1 VRADPKAAR
10 ARRMAGRTLV
20 LIVGARALSE
30 AVTFSIFGAF
40 VHAATMG
47 REAIDIWPAAIGLFG
62 ITLVLSA
69 ILRERGTVRQS
80 AILMVIVLGSF
91 VGWGLM
97 QPVQSADALAVMTRI
112 IGFAIAGEA
121 YLWRLLG
128 IARGLQRWREVR
140 NGALLSLTAIV
151 AATLVPGQID
161 RAALPA
167 LALTISVAA
176 AVALSLARSTEELAL
191 VAKDVRGAPAG
202 GSATGTAFTIGLLA
216 IGVALV
222 LPSAQ
227 RFLGEIARVIGP
239 PLGDLVFLILLPL
252 GYVAAYLVYF
262 VLWLRDTF
270 RLGGGEEPQLA
281 PPTGRSDELQ
291 RLREVE
297 EMRPY
302 VFGALE
308 LVIALVAAAFAIAL
322 IARLVQEH
330 RASLPD
336 GVSLERESVDGIG
349 LRATLGTLFPRRG
362 QRRRGPSEDGT
373 RAGTIRRLYWRLLE
387 LAERAGPG
395 WREPAETPAEHSG
408 RLRAAGERWLA
419 AAPLVRAFEEVRYGE
434 IEPGEDTVVA
444 AREALRRVE
453 GTA

>member
-1 VRADPKAAR
+1 
-10 ARRMAGRTLV
+10 L
-20 LIVGARALSE
+20 
-30 AVTFSIFGAF
+30 
-40 VHAATMG
+40 
-47 REAIDIWPAAIGLFG
+47 
-62 ITLVLSA
+62 
-69 ILRERGTVRQS
+69 
-80 AILMVIVLGSF
+80 
-91 VGWGLM
+91 
-97 QPVQSADALAVMTRI
+97 
-112 IGFAIAGEA
+112 
-121 YLWRLLG
+121 
-128 IARGLQRWREVR
+128 
-140 NGALLSLTAIV
+140 
-151 AATLVPGQID
+151 
-161 RAALPA
+161 
-167 LALTISVAA
+167 
-176 AVALSLARSTEELAL
+176 
-191 VAKDVRGAPAG
+191 
-202 GSATGTAFTIGLLA
+202 
-216 IGVALV
+216 
-222 LPSAQ
+222 
-227 RFLGEIARVIGP
+227 LGEIARVIGP

-270 RLGGGEEPQLA
+270 GLGGGEEPQFA
-281 PPTGRSDELQ
+281 PPTGRGDELQ
-291 RLREVE
+291 RFREIE

>member
-1 VRADPKAAR
+1 MRADAAP
-10 ARRMAGRTLV
+10 ARGMAGRTLI
-20 LIVGARALSE
+20 LIVAARSLCE

-40 VHAATMG
+40 VHAATLG
-47 REAIDIWPAAIGLFG
+47 RDPIAIWPTAIGLFG

-80 AILMVIVLGSF
+80 ATLIVIVIAAF
-91 VGWGLM
+91 VAWGLI
-97 QPVQSADALAVMTRI
+97 QPVRSADALAVMTRI

-121 YLWRLLG
+121 YLWRVLG

-140 NGALLSLTAIV
+140 NGALLTLSAVV

-161 RAALPA
+161 REGLPS
-167 LALTISVAA
+167 LALVISVAA

-191 VAKDVRGAPAG
+191 FAKNVRGAPAG
-202 GSATGTAFTIGLLA
+202 GPATGTAFTIGLLA

-227 RFLGEIARVIGP
+227 RMLADVARTIGP

-270 RLGGGEEPQLA
+270 GLGSGAEPQLR
-281 PPTGRSDELQ
+281 PPPGTGDELQ

-302 VFGALE
+302 VFGAVE
-308 LVIALVAAAFAIAL
+308 LVIALIAAAFAIAL
-322 IARLVQEH
+322 VARLVQEH
-330 RASLPD
+330 RSSLPD
-336 GVSLERESVDGIG
+336 GVSLERESVEGIG
-349 LRATLGTLFPRRG
+349 LRATFGTLFPKRA
-362 QRRRGPSEDGT
+362 QHRRGPSEDGT

-408 RLRAAGERWLA
+408 RLRGAGERWLA

-434 IEPGEDTVVA
+434 IEPSEETVMA

>member
-1 VRADPKAAR
+1 
-10 ARRMAGRTLV
+10 
-20 LIVGARALSE
+20 
-30 AVTFSIFGAF
+30 
-40 VHAATMG
+40 
-47 REAIDIWPAAIGLFG
+47 
-62 ITLVLSA
+62 
-69 ILRERGTVRQS
+69 
-80 AILMVIVLGSF
+80 
-91 VGWGLM
+91 
-97 QPVQSADALAVMTRI
+97 
-112 IGFAIAGEA
+112 
-121 YLWRLLG
+121 
-128 IARGLQRWREVR
+128 
-140 NGALLSLTAIV
+140 
-151 AATLVPGQID
+151 
-161 RAALPA
+161 
-167 LALTISVAA
+167 
-176 AVALSLARSTEELAL
+176 
-191 VAKDVRGAPAG
+191 VRGAPAG
-202 GSATGTAFTIGLLA
+202 GPATGTAFAIGLLA

-222 LPSAQ
+222 LPSVQ
-227 RFLGEIARVIGP
+227 RFLGEVARTIGP

-270 RLGGGEEPQLA
+270 GLGRGDQPELL
-281 PPTGRSDELQ
+281 PPPGTGDDLQ

-302 VFGALE
+302 VFGAVE
-308 LVIALVAAAFAIAL
+308 IVVAIVAAAFAIAL

-349 LRATLGTLFPRRG
+349 LRATFGTLFPKRV

-387 LAERAGPG
+387 LAERGGPG

-408 RLRAAGERWLA
+408 RLLAAGERWRA

-434 IEPGEDTVVA
+434 MEPDEGAVVT
-444 AREALRRVE
+444 AREALKRIE

>member
-1 VRADPKAAR
+1 MRADPKAAR
-10 ARRMAGRTLV
+10 ARGMAGRTLV
-20 LIVGARALSE
+20 LIVAARSLAE
-30 AVTFSIFGAF
+30 AVTFSILGAF
-40 VHAATMG
+40 VHAATVG
-47 REAIDIWPAAIGLFG
+47 RDPIDIWPTATLLFG

-69 ILRERGTVRQS
+69 ILRERGTVRQG
-80 AILMVIVLGSF
+80 ATLMVIVLGAF

-97 QPVQSADALAVMTRI
+97 QPVESADALAVMTRV

-121 YLWRLLG
+121 YLWRVLG

-140 NGALLSLTAIV
+140 NGALLSLAAIV

-161 RAALPA
+161 REGLPA

-191 VAKDVRGAPAG
+191 FAKDVRGAPAG

-216 IGVALV
+216 IAVALV
-222 LPSAQ
+222 MPSVQ
-227 RFLGEIARVIGP
+227 RLLADVARVIGP

-270 RLGGGEEPQLA
+270 NLGGGEEPQLT

-291 RLREVE
+291 RFREIE

-302 VFGALE
+302 VFGAVE
-308 LVIALVAAAFAIAL
+308 LVIALIAAAFAIAL

-336 GVSLERESVDGIG
+336 GVSLEREGVEGIG
-349 LRATLGTLFPRRG
+349 LRATFGGLLPRRAP
-362 QRRRGPSEDGT
+362 RRRGPSEDGT

-387 LAERAGPG
+387 IAERAGPG
-395 WREPAETPAEHSG
+395 WREPSETPAEHSG
-408 RLRAAGERWLA
+408 RLGAAGERWLA
-419 AAPLVRAFEEVRYGE
+419 AGPLVRAFEEVRYGE
-434 IEPGEDTVVA
+434 IEPGEDTVMA

>member
-1 VRADPKAAR
+1 MAR
-10 ARRMAGRTLV
+10 RTLV
-20 LIVGARALSE
+20 LIVAARALSE
-30 AVTFSIFGAF
+30 AVTFSIFAAF
-40 VHAATMG
+40 VHAATLG
-47 REAIDIWPAAIGLFG
+47 RHPTQIWPAATLLFG
-62 ITLVLSA
+62 VTLVLSA

-80 AILMVIVLGSF
+80 AALMVIVLGAF

-97 QPVQSADALAVMTRI
+97 QPVGSADALAVMTRV
-112 IGFAIAGEA
+112 IGLAIAGEV
-121 YLWRLLG
+121 YLWRILG

-140 NGALLSLTAIV
+140 NGALLSLAAIV

-161 RAALPA
+161 REGLPA
-167 LALTISVAA
+167 LALTVSVIA

-191 VAKDVRGAPAG
+191 FAKDVRGAPTG

-222 LPSAQ
+222 LPAAQ
-227 RFLGEIARVIGP
+227 RLVADAARMIGP

-262 VLWLRDTF
+262 VVWLRDTF
-270 RLGGGEEPQLA
+270 GLGEGEGPQIA
-281 PPTGRSDELQ
+281 QPPGMGDDLQ

-302 VFGALE
+302 VFGAVE
-308 LVIALVAAAFAIAL
+308 LVIALIAVAFAIAL
-322 IARLVQEH
+322 IARLVQEQ
-330 RASLPD
+330 RASLPE
-336 GVSLERESVDGIG
+336 GTSLEREGVEGIG
-349 LRATLGTLFPRRG
+349 LRATFGTLLPKRG

-373 RAGTIRRLYWRLLE
+373 RAGTVRRLYWRLLE
-387 LAERAGPG
+387 VAERAGPG